1 MLPRIFF
8 HIGVVLAL
16 IERRSIMTH
25 NKQEFVLTAAG
36 IQALKDELA
45 ELTTTK
51 RAEIA
56 ERLKEAKAD
65 GDLSENAMFDAARDE
80 QGFVEG
86 RISEIEHI
94 LKHSKLIEVSS
105 KGSVALGSTVHV
117 ELKNGKQ
124 RYVIVGST
132 EANPDEGKISD
143 ESPIGKAL
151 MGKKPGDEVQIVV
164 PSGVMTYKISAVE

>member
-1 MLPRIFF
+1 M
-8 HIGVVLAL
+8 AL
-16 IERRSIMTH
+16 T
-25 NKQEFVLTAAG
+25 KQEFVLTAGG
-36 IQALKDELA
+36 IQTLKEELA
-45 ELTTTK
+45 QLTTTK
-51 RAEIA
+51 RADIA

-94 LKHSKLIEVSS
+94 LKHSKLIEVSN
-105 KGSVALGSTVHV
+105 KGTVGLGSTVHV
-117 ELKNGKQ
+117 ELENGKQ

-132 EANPDEGKISD
+132 EANPDEGRISD

-151 MGKKPGDEVQIVV
+151 LGKKPGDKIEITV
-164 PSGVMTYKISAVE
+164 PSGVITYKISAVE

>member
-1 MLPRIFF
+1 MP
-8 HIGVVLAL
+8 HQ
-16 IERRSIMTH
+16 
-25 NKQEFVLTAAG
+25 KQEFVLTAAG
-36 IQALKDELA
+36 IQTLKDEL
-45 ELTTTK
+45 EQLTTTK

-105 KGSVALGSTVHV
+105 KGGSVGLGSTVHV
-117 ELKNGKQ
+117 ELSSGKQ

-143 ESPIGKAL
+143 ESPIGRAL
-151 MGKKPGDEVQIVV
+151 LGKKPGDKVEITV
-164 PSGVMTYKISAVE
+164 PSGVITYKISAVE